1 MEKEEFIVKLAEDYV
16 VLAKFRNELR
26 TSFAKG
32 LIDEML
38 SQIESKLEK
47 KLEEIKIN

>member
-1 MEKEEFIVKLAEDYV
+1 MEKEEFIIKLAEDYV
-16 VLAKFRNELR
+16 VLAKFRNELN
-26 TSFAKG
+26 TKFSKK
-32 LIDEML
+32 LLDEML